1 MKADLSAQMP
11 AQSRARLPDSLRARF
26 RIERGGGAS
35 NGGFTVDVDLTL
47 PGRGISA
54 LFGHSG
60 SGKTTCLR
68 AIAGLERAPGGYVAL
83 GDEVWQDEAHG
94 LFVPVHRRSLG
105 YVFQEASLFAHLSVR
120 GNLEFGYKRVPAAQ
134 RRFHIDEVASLLG
147 IAALLDRR
155 PDRLSGG
162 ERQRVAIARALLAS
176 PRLLLMDEPLAALD
190 HRRKQEILPYLER
203 MHDALSIPIVY
214 VSHAPDE
221 VARLADHL
229 VLLDAGR
236 VVASGPLSET
246 LARADLPPVFAD
258 DAGVVLDTVLAGH
271 EPDALSRLTFEGGA
285 LFVGQRK
292 EAIGTRL
299 RCRIHARDV
308 SLALERPPS
317 SSIVN
322 LLPATVTATVDT
334 DTPGH
339 VLVQLRMGPSPLLAR
354 ITARSRRELDIAPG
368 RQVWAQIK
376 GVALLD

>member
-1 MKADLSAQMP
+1 MTG
-11 AQSRARLPDSLRARF
+11 SLRARF
-26 RIERGGGAS
+26 RIERGDVA
-35 NGGFTVDVDLTL
+35 VDVDLEL

-54 LFGHSG
+54 LFGRSG
-60 SGKTTCLR
+60 AGKTTCLR
-68 AIAGLERAPGGYVAL
+68 AIAGLERARGAYVAL
-83 GDEVWQDEAHG
+83 GDEVWQDDARG
-94 LFVPVHRRSLG
+94 LFVPVHRRALG

-120 GNLEFGYKRVPAAQ
+120 GNLEFGLTRVPAAE
-134 RRFHIDEVASLLG
+134 RRFTTGAIAELLG
-147 IAALLDRR
+147 IDALLDRR

-176 PRLLLMDEPLAALD
+176 PRLLLLDEPLAALD

-203 MHDALSIPIVY
+203 MHDELAIPIVY

-236 VVASGPLSET
+236 VVASGPLTET
-246 LARADLPPVFAD
+246 LARADLPPAFAD
-258 DAGVVLDTVLAGH
+258 DAGVVLETTLAGH
-271 EPDALSRLTFEGGA
+271 EPDDLSRLDFAGGV
-285 LFVGQRK
+285 LYVGRRD
-292 EAIGTRL
+292 APVGTRL

-322 LLPATVTATVDT
+322 LLPALVTDTADT

-339 VLVQLRMGPSPLLAR
+339 VLVQLRVGASPLLAR
-354 ITARSRRELDIAPG
+354 ITARSRRELGIAPG

-376 GVALLD
+376 GVALLS